1 MMHYRKAENVEK
13 ELSKSDLPFE
23 DCMPKS
29 QKDFLWMHVSTE
41 SFSSEPLSTTVSYLK
56 VKGGTKVSNVIE
68 FAQASLNKGEHRCVV
83 WSGSGGGV
91 IKTISCAE
99 VLKRSHPVY
108 QVNRMAYTR

>member
-1 MMHYRKAENVEK
+1 
-13 ELSKSDLPFE
+13 
-23 DCMPKS
+23 
-29 QKDFLWMHVSTE
+29 
-41 SFSSEPLSTTVSYLK
+41 
-56 VKGGTKVSNVIE
+56 VSNVIE

-99 VLKRSHPVY
+99 VLKRSHPLY